1 MIKPPLPANEEARLQ
16 LLHELNLLDS
26 EADPLYDS
34 ITAFAQQLFG
44 VDAAIITLVDEHRQ
58 WFKSAQGFDLTET
71 PRDVSFCAHA
81 ITQQTTMIVE
91 DASQDERFHDNPFVI
106 AEDGIR
112 FYAGVPLA
120 LNDDLNIGTLCLIDS
135 RPRQLSPQQQQWL
148 EGLAAWV
155 VQDIVQHYELENF
168 AAEREVLAQG
178 PVAAVVWQL
187 EPDVHLVY
195 AAENVERILGYSADY
210 LLDREINYESIVHPD
225 DQQQLLDQMQ
235 LVLDGIQPSLEIEYR
250 VVSPSQHTRWVK
262 HFARADL
269 DRHGKVMRVRGYI
282 YENTDRKQLEL
293 DLLYANQSFE
303 LALAAGDL
311 STWDWNLAEGT
322 VSVNHTWDKILDRDS
337 SFAQDN
343 GWAELIHPADFAA
356 AKNLLVEHLKGHSER
371 FEARIR
377 LQHGDGHY
385 IWLHTVG
392 KAVER
397 NANGRVTRMVGIHH
411 DVTEQVDNE
420 LKQHR
425 QEAILSLVSKVQHE
439 FLFVEHFSEVCDIA
453 LPELMSLSQ
462 SELGFIGELPEQ
474 SRHRNMLRVHG
485 YVNRLNGSQQA
496 TQALI
501 RQGLEVVVSGSVV
514 SEVLLRGDPELCPNP
529 VAQDE
534 LKFTPIELPQLDN
547 AIMLPLY
554 FKREVVGL
562 LILAH
567 SACGYFRD
575 DLAWLEPMLDTLGTL
590 MHIRRIDQER
600 RFVVEELRRMATL
613 DELTGVAN
621 RRVFLEAAQQRKD
634 ESERYDLSMS
644 VAIIDLDFFKKVN
657 DSFGHAA
664 GDEVLREFCRLAKQQ
679 LRDTD
684 LLARLGG
691 EEFGILFAHADLAQA
706 MQGIERVR
714 KAIAEHHFNWDDKR
728 IPVTISAGVAQLRAA
743 DPDVEKW
750 IARADEALYLAK
762 EQGRNRAIA
771 AS

>member
-44 VDAAIITLVDEHRQ
+44 VDTAIITLVDEHRQ
-58 WFKSAQGFDLTET
+58 WFKSVQGFDLPET
-71 PRDVSFCAHA
+71 PRDISFCGHA

-91 DASQDERFHDNPFVI
+91 DASQDERFHDNPLV
-106 AEDGIR
+106 AANDGIR
-112 FYAGVPLA
+112 FYAGVPLT

-155 VQDIVQHYELENF
+155 VHDIVQHYELENF

-210 LLDREINYESIVHPD
+210 LLDLEINYESIVHPD

-250 VVSPSQHTRWVK
+250 VVPPSQHMRWVK

-269 DRHGKVMRVRGYI
+269 DRHGKVMRVRGYL
-282 YENTDRKQLEL
+282 YENTSRKQLEL
-293 DLLYANQSFE
+293 DLLNANQSFE

-322 VSVNHTWDKILDRDS
+322 VSVNHTWDKILNRDS
-337 SFAQDN
+337 SFAQNN
-343 GWAELIHPADFAA
+343 GWAELIHPADIAT
-356 AKNLLVEHLKGHSER
+356 AKSQLIEHLQGHSER

-377 LQHGDGHY
+377 LQHADGHY

-397 NANGRVTRMVGIHH
+397 NASGRVTRMVGIHH
-411 DVTEQVDNE
+411 DVTEQVENE
-420 LKQHR
+420 LKQHQ
-425 QEAILSLVSKVQHE
+425 QEAILSLVSQVQHE

-462 SELGFIGELPEQ
+462 SKLGFIGELPEQ

-514 SEVLLRGDPELCPNP
+514 SEVLLRGDPELCPYP

-567 SACGYFRD
+567 SARGYFRE
-575 DLAWLEPMLDTLGTL
+575 DLAWLQPMLDTLGTL

-600 RFVVEELRRMATL
+600 RFVVEELRRMATR

-634 ESERYDLSMS
+634 ESERYDLPMS

-691 EEFGILFAHADLAQA
+691 EEFGILFAHAELAQA

-728 IPVTISAGVAQLRAA
+728 IPVTISAGVAQLVSA
-743 DPDVEKW
+743 DPDVDKW
-750 IARADEALYLAK
+750 VARADEALYLAK